1 MIPNNKRDS
10 NMLLENLKYY
20 KEKSNKT
27 FEQISCE
34 SKTPLSTIKN
44 IFSGKH
50 EPLASTLHRIA
61 TTLNTTLDA
70 LLADTN
76 VVIVPKS
83 LIEERENVE
92 TVEAERDL
100 VSIENEKLKIEI
112 DALKNDLTTRETR
125 IKLLELELQH
135 KEELIKLHDFYNKI
149 FSRE

>member
-1 MIPNNKRDS
+1 
-10 NMLLENLKYY
+10 MLLENLKYY

-27 FEQISCE
+27 FELISIE
-34 SKTPLSTIKN
+34 SKTPLSTVKN

-50 EPLASTLHRIA
+50 EPLASTLHGIA
-61 TTLNTTLDA
+61 KALNTTLDA

-76 VVIVPKS
+76 VVIAPKS
-83 LIEERENVE
+83 LVEVKENVE
-92 TVEAERDL
+92 AVEAERDL

-135 KEELIKLHDFYNKI
+135 KEELLKLHDFYNKVL
-149 FSRE
+149 SRE